1 MGKPRSRPPADV
13 ARVRRRSLMELTA
26 AVSRT
31 IEEGLIET
39 PPGPVTVSRDDRPRS
54 EQTMRPPAVRTPA
67 LKTPCR
73 TTAAQKPI
81 PEAVD
86 ESVAML
92 SSVETSSRPTQF
104 QEFKSTADLIVEV
117 AKDMQACVL
126 DTMKAG
132 VHAALDYTKD
142 IASSESDLLEGPAAE
157 CHTMMLELMKVN
169 AGASLHYTRELSRAR
184 TLSELIELSSTQAR
198 KQCELVLQQSELL
211 RSLLP
216 NGTTPGPE

>member
-81 PEAVD
+81 PEA
-86 ESVAML
+86 AML

-117 AKDMQACVL
+117 AKDMQARVL

-157 CHTMMLELMKVN
+157 CHTMMLELMKLN
-169 AGASLHYTRELSRAR
+169 AGASLQYTRELSRAR
-184 TLSELIELSSTQAR
+184 TLSELIELSSAQAR

-216 NGTTPGPE
+216 NGTTPGAE

>member
-1 MGKPRSRPPADV
+1 
-13 ARVRRRSLMELTA
+13 
-26 AVSRT
+26 
-31 IEEGLIET
+31 
-39 PPGPVTVSRDDRPRS
+39 
-54 EQTMRPPAVRTPA
+54 
-67 LKTPCR
+67 
-73 TTAAQKPI
+73 
-81 PEAVD
+81 
-86 ESVAML
+86 ML

-117 AKDMQACVL
+117 AKDMQARVL

-157 CHTMMLELMKVN
+157 CHTMMLELMKLN
-169 AGASLHYTRELSRAR
+169 AGASLQYTRELSRAR
-184 TLSELIELSSTQAR
+184 TLSELIELSSAQAR

-216 NGTTPGPE
+216 NGTTPGAE